1 VCIRHVLKRTISVN
15 LGISLFGGQTH
26 QKISVDLPHQLGES
40 IAKPIVQVI
49 RSEIRAAISEQP
61 FLESLQKADL
71 IDPKEEVAALPD
83 HSNIAPS
90 SNALRT
96 AAKDAMARN
105 AIADACR
112 FIEQAD
118 DIEARAETDALKK
131 AERLEFE
138 AQDARTLA
146 VAQSVSRA
154 ETQSAYAGI
163 LYELND
169 FDGAKRLYESAIQ
182 RLPLLEKGLRDR
194 YAKKLRITL
203 NNIAARA
210 ARRDLIRPLLF
221 ENAYAAPPDVASYSI
236 LIRRAPDYKT
246 AREVLGEMTAAG
258 IAPDVRT
265 STVCAIFVETRDQAS
280 ELRTLF
286 REHHVAGTSFHSAV
300 YTKLCKHLAAKEL
313 LDWAFS
319 GGGGVPFGAF
329 ETAVASYRRQR
340 KISDALR
347 IASAFPYFPTCR
359 KMFREEKPKSL
370 DYLLLRFEG
379 NKEPHNAAY
388 ALGIYYEEQG
398 DFSEAIKWLALAQKH
413 PQTLE
418 GKKTIIQ
425 RSIEKLQGRR

>member
-1 VCIRHVLKRTISVN
+1 MTAA
-15 LGISLFGGQTH
+15 GIAPNVVSFSSLIAAAPDYKTARE
-26 QKISVDLPHQLGES
+26 VLGEMT
-40 IAKPIVQVI
+40 
-49 RSEIRAAISEQP
+49 AAG
-61 FLESLQKADL
+61 
-71 IDPKEEVAALPD
+71 
-83 HSNIAPS
+83 IAPDVVSFS
-90 SNALRT
+90 SL
-96 AAKDAMARN
+96 
-105 AIADACR
+105 
-112 FIEQAD
+112 
-118 DIEARAETDALKK
+118 
-131 AERLEFE
+131 
-138 AQDARTLA
+138 
-146 VAQSVSRA
+146 
-154 ETQSAYAGI
+154 
-163 LYELND
+163 
-169 FDGAKRLYESAIQ
+169 
-182 RLPLLEKGLRDR
+182 
-194 YAKKLRITL
+194 
-203 NNIAARA
+203 IAA
-210 ARRDLIRPLLF
+210 
-221 ENAYAAPPDVASYSI
+221 
-236 LIRRAPDYKT
+236 APDYKT

-280 ELRTLF
+280 EVRTLF